1 MTYMIRGIIFDMDGT
16 LTEPHI
22 DFQSLRREL
31 GVMVGDI
38 VDHLKSVDEAERR
51 RLESI
56 LHRIEDEAAVN
67 STLQPGAAELLDTL
81 RARGVKL
88 GLLTR
93 NSRRS
98 VKTVLAKFNLRFDAT
113 LTREDGPHKPSPEP
127 VLTLARRW
135 GFKPTE
141 VLVVGDYVY
150 DLRCAHNAG
159 ARGVLLINNKL
170 PEWAHEADFIIHN
183 LSELSAVVERI
194 P

>member
-1 MTYMIRGIIFDMDGT
+1 MIRGIIFDMDGT

-22 DFQSLRREL
+22 DFQALRREL

-38 VDHLKSVDEAERR
+38 VDHLKSVDDAERR

-56 LHRIEDEAAVN
+56 LHRIEEDAAVN
-67 STLQPGAAELLDTL
+67 ATLQPGAAELLDVL
-81 RARGVKL
+81 RARGIKL

-93 NSRRS
+93 NTRKS
-98 VKTVLAKFNLRFDAT
+98 VKTVLTKFSLRFDAT

-127 VLTLARRW
+127 VLELAQRW
-135 GFKPTE
+135 GLQPTE
-141 VLVVGDYVY
+141 MLVVGDYVY

-159 ARGVLLINNKL
+159 ARGVLLVNDKV
-170 PEWAHEADFIIHN
+170 PEWAHEADYIIHR
-183 LSELSAVVERI
+183 LDELPGVLERI

>member
-1 MTYMIRGIIFDMDGT
+1 MIRGIIFDMDGT

-22 DFQSLRREL
+22 DFQALRREL

-38 VDHLKSVDEAERR
+38 VDHLKSVDDAERR

-56 LHRIEDEAAVN
+56 LHRIEEDAAVN
-67 STLQPGAAELLDTL
+67 ATLQPGAAELLDKL
-81 RARGVKL
+81 RARGIKL

-93 NSRRS
+93 NSRKS
-98 VKTVLAKFNLRFDAT
+98 VETVLAKFGLRFDAT

-127 VLTLARRW
+127 VLALARRW
-135 GFKPTE
+135 NLPPAE
-141 VLVVGDYVY
+141 VLAVGDYVY

-159 ARGVLLINNKL
+159 ARAVLLVNDKV
-170 PEWAHEADFIIHN
+170 PEWAHEADFVIHD
-183 LSELSAVVERI
+183 LSELPAVIERI